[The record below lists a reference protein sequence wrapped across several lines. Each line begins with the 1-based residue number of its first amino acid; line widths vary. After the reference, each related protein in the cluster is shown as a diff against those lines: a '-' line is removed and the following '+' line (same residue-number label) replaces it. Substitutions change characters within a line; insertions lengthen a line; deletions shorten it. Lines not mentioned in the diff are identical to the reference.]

1 MNNTLEGMG
10 SRITEAEWMNDLK
23 DRTASTTT
31 PEQDTEKRMRRN
43 ADCLRDPWGNI
54 KSTNIHIIAVPGG
67 EEREREDLR
76 KYLKR

>member
-1 MNNTLEGMG
+1 
-10 SRITEAEWMNDLK
+10 
-23 DRTASTTT
+23 
-31 PEQDTEKRMRRN
+31 MRRN

-54 KSTNIHIIAVPGG
+54 KSTNIHIIGVPGG